1 VCYRAKPAGVLFTV
15 PADLLPCCPAVL
27 LPRLALTLRRKVV
40 KLPGLQHAVNRV
52 AVFPVGSNPGLGV
65 WHFFSPPAAPSVPID
80 QRSLGSSRRTCPF
93 MNGVSRFICL
103 LAAVHMAA
111 PLLAQ
116 EPQRIVRQLEFRGNQ
131 AIPDEVLASAIATT
145 NSSWFAR
152 IWLVRWLGLGAKRYF
167 DEQEF
172 RRDVVRVGVLYKR
185 SGYADPV
192 IDTLVRRTP
201 EDVYITFD
209 ITEGEPIRVTSL
221 AITGLDSLRERWRQA
236 AIQDL
241 PLQQGDPFNRYAM
254 QATADTITRRLRDH
268 GFPSAT
274 VFTAFEVDK
283 GARIASVTLEVAPG
297 ERAFIGRISVVGARR
312 IDTSLV
318 RRLLVA
324 RPGRRYSQD
333 ELFQSQ
339 RNLYES
345 DLFRFASV
353 NIDSAAFEA
362 GSDSAPL
369 LVQVNEGK
377 FRRIRGGLGYA
388 TNDCFRGSL
397 GWTSRNFLGGGR
409 ILDLTSRASKV
420 GVGDPVDWGLSENL
434 CPALENDTIGSAK
447 VNFYLGASIRRPAFF
462 SPNNAI
468 TLSVFG
474 ERRSEY
480 KVYLRQETGVSVA
493 FTRITPR
500 RRNPLSLTYTLSYG
514 RTEATAQSFCSFF
527 NACTPDVIQPLR
539 ENRVLATLTALG
551 TFPRV
556 NSQIDPT
563 RGSHASA
570 EITHSSKYIG
580 SSSLQQFTRFVGGIA
595 WYRPLSRDVVL
606 SWRIRG
612 GLIFSPSVDVA
623 TGRGAFIPPEQR
635 FYAGGPNDVRGFERN
650 ELGPVVYVT
659 PQTHADS
666 VRALGL
672 PIDPDSVRVAAT
684 GGNSLAL
691 ANVEI
696 RVPSPVLSSRLRL
709 AAFVDA
715 GGVWQRQGPRPTA
728 VIRVTP
734 GVGLR
739 VATPLGPARLDF
751 GYNPYKLQ
759 AGTLFQFDSAGT
771 LTPVPGEGAYILPRQ
786 SKFTIHVAVGQPF

>member
-1 VCYRAKPAGVLFTV
+1 MKGPVR
-15 PADLLPCCPAVL
+15 LLGL
-27 LPRLALTLRRKVV
+27 LSSLCV
-40 KLPGLQHAVNRV
+40 
-52 AVFPVGSNPGLGV
+52 
-65 WHFFSPPAAPSVPID
+65 APS
-80 QRSLGSSRRTCPF
+80 LT
-93 MNGVSRFICL
+93 
-103 LAAVHMAA
+103 
-111 PLLAQ
+111 AQ
-116 EPQRIVRQLEFRGNQ
+116 EPQLVVRQLDFRGNR
-131 AIPDEVLASAIATT
+131 AIADDVLATAISST

-152 IWLVRWLGLGAKRYF
+152 AVPFRWLGLGAKRYF

-172 RRDVVRVGVLYKR
+172 RRDVVRLGVLYKR
-185 SGYADPV
+185 SGYYEAV
-192 IDTLVRRTP
+192 IDTLIRRTP
-201 EDVYITFD
+201 EDVYITFA
-209 ITEGEPIRVTSL
+209 IAEGEPIRVTSL
-221 AITGLDSLRERWRQA
+221 NIIGLDSLRERGRQLA
-236 AIQDL
+236 VQDL

-254 QATADTITRRLRDH
+254 QASADTITRRLRDH
-268 GFPSAT
+268 GYPTAT
-274 VFTAFEVDK
+274 VFTAFEVNKDT
-283 GARIASVTLEVAPG
+283 RVASVSLEAAPG
-297 ERAFIGRISVVGARR
+297 KRTLIGPIRVVGARR

-345 DLFRFASV
+345 DLFRFVSV
-353 NIDSAAFEA
+353 NVDSATFDPGA
-362 GSDSAPL
+362 DSVPL

-388 TNDCFRGSL
+388 TNDCFRGSM

-420 GVGDPVDWGLSENL
+420 GVGDPVDWGLAENL
-434 CPALENDTIGSAK
+434 CPASENDTIGSSK
-447 VNFYLGASIRRPAFF
+447 VNFYLGASIRRPAFL

-468 TLSVFG
+468 TLTVFG

-480 KVYLRQETGVSVA
+480 KVYMRQETGVSVA
-493 FTRITPR
+493 FIRTTPR
-500 RRNPLSLTYTLSYG
+500 RRNPLSLTYTISYG
-514 RTEATAQSFCSFF
+514 HTDATAQSFCSFF
-527 NACTPDVIQPLR
+527 NACTVDVIEPLR
-539 ENRVLATLTALG
+539 QNRVLATLTALG

-563 RGSHASA
+563 RGSFATA
-570 EITHSSKYIG
+570 EVTHSSKYIG

-623 TGRGAFIPPEQR
+623 SETGSFIPPEQR

-659 PQTHADS
+659 PKTHVDS
-666 VRALGL
+666 VQVRNL

-691 ANVEI
+691 ANVEL
-696 RVPSPVLSSRLRL
+696 RVPSPIFRSRLRL

-715 GGVWQRQGPRPTA
+715 GGVWQRQGRQPTT

-739 VATPLGPARLDF
+739 VATPLGPARLDVA
-751 GYNPYKLQ
+751 YNPYKLQ
-759 AGTLFQFDSAGT
+759 AGTLFQFDAAGN
-771 LTPVPGEGAYILPRQ
+771 LTPVQGEGDYVLPRR
-786 SKFTIHVAVGQPF
+786 SKYAIHVAVGQPF